1 VPSTGQYLIIGAAAA
16 LVTFVITPVVIAIS
30 KRVGWVYEP
39 NERTVHTRPIPDVGG
54 IALFVG
60 FGSALALARLLDW
73 FDPLFARNSEPRG
86 VLYAA
91 ALMFLV
97 GLLDDVR
104 DISAPAKVFGT
115 VLVGAVL
122 VSFGVTM
129 FYFRL
134 PFLDVFVLSDDW
146 IPLITV
152 LWVLG
157 MSSAINLIDG
167 LDGLAAGIV
176 MIGAFAFFLYAQRLS
191 ELDRLTEP
199 NIGPLVAIITVGI
212 CIGFLPHN
220 FNPARVFMGDG
231 GSQFLGFALG
241 VLAVLLTQ
249 RDNPALSPMLPLL
262 VLGLPIAD
270 ILVVFWKRARAGGS
284 WFRATKNHVHH
295 RLLELGFHHYESV
308 AVIYTLQAALVF
320 AAVSLPYAGDGAL
333 LTIYLGVCI
342 ALFMLLRRAEA
353 AGWRVHAAGDPG
365 RIARF
370 LSECRGN
377 PKVQLIPKRI
387 VAAAVALFML
397 AGAFGVSRVPADL
410 AVIAAVLALALLVRL
425 VLGYRVWF
433 LMLRLLIFMAIALV
447 VYLCTRYP
455 AEGMLGLA
463 SLEYAFF
470 GILALAIIVSVRL
483 VETERFRV
491 TPLDYL
497 VVLIALAL
505 ALVPEASRQAS
516 GAVEM
521 ALHAILLFYGAE
533 LAMRQMQ
540 SRWNF
545 FTGAML
551 VSVATVAVR
560 GLV

>member
-1 VPSTGQYLIIGAAAA
+1 MTESLPTLVVIFMVALAVSMLLIPVMIRLAPHIGMIDKPDPRKVHAAPIPRAGGIGIVLGALLPMVIVLPFSDVMISFYLGSAILLVFGVWDDIAELGHYVKFIGQFAAAILVVYYGGVVVETFPFMDMEPLPPSIGKPFTVIA
-16 LVTFVITPVVIAIS
+16 LV
-30 KRVGWVYEP
+30 
-39 NERTVHTRPIPDVGG
+39 
-54 IALFVG
+54 
-60 FGSALALARLLDW
+60 
-73 FDPLFARNSEPRG
+73 
-86 VLYAA
+86 
-91 ALMFLV
+91 
-97 GLLDDVR
+97 
-104 DISAPAKVFGT
+104 
-115 VLVGAVL
+115 
-122 VSFGVTM
+122 
-129 FYFRL
+129 
-134 PFLDVFVLSDDW
+134 
-146 IPLITV
+146 
-152 LWVLG
+152 G
-157 MSSAINLIDG
+157 MINAINHSDG
-167 LDGLAAGIV
+167 LDGLAGGESLMSLAGILYLASQAQGFETMV
-176 MIGAFAFFLYAQRLS
+176 MV
-191 ELDRLTEP
+191 
-199 NIGPLVAIITVGI
+199 VAVMGGVF
-212 CIGFLPHN
+212 GFLR
-220 FNPARVFMGDG
+220 FNSHPARVFMGDG

-551 VSVATVAVR
+551 VSIATVAVR